1 VTVIDAYNY
10 RISIDAEGVESGAAL
25 TRKEMNSVRSTFRQ
39 LTDPADKITQKMT
52 QLQKAFTQGAIS
64 ERDYL
69 QAMGQLQSQLPDVI
83 AAEKQRAQELERGA
97 KLTDKY
103 QRSTEKLAKELAE
116 IDQLERSGAIDKRT
130 AGLARRDARMSAGP
144 GSSPM
149 GGMASRIPGAS
160 AFNAVSAASA
170 AGPAAMAAVAA
181 GAAVA
186 GVVVAL
192 GAATVAAIKFWG
204 AMRGQQDAVQN
215 VYRASQALG
224 SSVESLVGLQYAFDQ
239 NAGISSEET
248 IAMVS
253 KLANKTAAAASGS
266 KEAADI
272 FASMGLDPKALMF
285 DDPTDV
291 MRKVIE
297 KAGEIENPI
306 ERARV
311 AMKLFEEQGIKLGS
325 VLAGGADSLAATEA
339 RARELGLTVSN
350 FDAAKVD
357 GAQAALTDIA
367 KVTEGIVR
375 QFTVSFAPAVSAIGY
390 EIVSWLQPMTQSGDV
405 GERVGRIVVGILG
418 ATIDVTRAAIAY
430 HRILWNIA
438 TLDFSE
444 AKEQMAVLK
453 DAAGGGTT
461 RRMLEGMEQAKRLAA
476 DATKAK
482 QSELEL
488 TRAMASESERVK
500 AVEAILGPMR
510 ANASG
515 ENAKSLASMQAQ
527 LQAAGATTEELAEQ
541 ARLYQQIE
549 ADKRQAG
556 IDSSLQGYEKEL
568 QMATAVAE
576 AKIRGIDETT
586 ATQHL
591 ELQLAGASG
600 DELRR
605 HLELRSQ
612 IVAQQ
617 KRAADADKE
626 AGSSQKAAA
635 DMEKMRADAQ
645 QLRDS
650 QRTPE
655 QALAAEFDRLRDM
668 RRADLISDAEYN
680 RARVEAAKKA
690 MAAATEPPRRSGAAF
705 GSVDEY
711 KAIVEAQQARRRNEV
726 ERVRADEMMAAAD
739 RLAKAED
746 RRLVAQQQTT
756 RELQRQAKILQD
768 GGGGLTRGGTPGQP
782 DIGESELVALTKR
795 IADATEL
802 AAERIERIERVGA
815 V

>member
-1 VTVIDAYNY
+1 MSVIEAYNY
-10 RISIDAEGVESGAAL
+10 QISIDAEGVESGAAL
-25 TRKEMNSVRSTFRQ
+25 TRKEINSLRSTFRQ
-39 LTDPADKITQKMT
+39 LTDPADKVSQKINL
-52 QLQKAFTQGAIS
+52 LQKAFTQGAIS
-64 ERDYL
+64 QQDYFS
-69 QAMGQLQSQLPDVI
+69 AMEQLRSQLPDVI

-103 QRSTEKLAKELAE
+103 RRSTEKLAEELAE
-116 IDQLERSGAIDKRT
+116 IDELERSGAIDKRT
-130 AGLARRDARMSAGP
+130 AGLARRDARMAAGP
-144 GSSPM
+144 GPM
-149 GGMASRIPGAS
+149 RGLANQLPGAS
-160 AFNAVSAASA
+160 AFNAVSAAGA
-170 AGPAAMAAVAA
+170 VGPAAMAAVAA

-224 SSVESLVGLQYAFDQ
+224 SSVESLVGMQYAFDQ

-248 IAMVS
+248 VAMVS
-253 KLANKTAAAASGS
+253 KLAAKTAEAAAGS
-266 KEAADI
+266 AETAAVFNSI
-272 FASMGLDPKALMF
+272 GLDPKALMF
-285 DDPTDV
+285 EDPTDV
-291 MRKVIE
+291 MRQVIAQ
-297 KAGEIENPI
+297 AGKIENPV

-311 AMKLFEEQGIKLGS
+311 AMKLFEEQGLKLGG

-390 EIVSWLQPMTQSGDV
+390 EIVSWLQPMTQSGDL
-405 GERVGRIVVGILG
+405 GETVGRIMVQILG
-418 ATIDVTRAAIAY
+418 TTIDVTRAAIAFN
-430 HRILWNIA
+430 RVLWNIA

-444 AKEQMAVLK
+444 AGEQMAVLA
-453 DAAGGGTT
+453 DASRGGTS

-476 DATKAK
+476 EATAAK
-482 QSELEL
+482 KTELET
-488 TRAMASESERVK
+488 TRAMASEAERVK

-510 ANASG
+510 TAASG
-515 ENAKSLASMQAQ
+515 ENTKSLASMQAQ
-527 LQAAGATTEELAEQ
+527 LAAAGATTEELAEQ

-549 ADKRQAG
+549 EDKRQAG
-556 IDSSLQGYEKEL
+556 IDSTLAGYEKEL
-568 QMATAVAE
+568 QMATAVAQ
-576 AKIRGIDETT
+576 AKARGLDETT
-586 ATQHL
+586 ATQQL
-591 ELQLAGASG
+591 ELQMAGASAN
-600 DELRR
+600 ELAR

-617 KRAADADKE
+617 RQAAEADKAAADR
-626 AGSSQKAAA
+626 QKAAA
-635 DMEKMRADAQ
+635 DMEKLRADAQ

-655 QALAAEFDRLRDM
+655 QALAAEFDRLREM
-668 RRADLISDAEYN
+668 RQADLINDQEYN
-680 RARVEAAKKA
+680 RARVDAAKKA
-690 MAAATEPPRRSGAAF
+690 MAAAVEPPNRGGAAF
-705 GSVDEY
+705 ASVDEY
-711 KAIVEAQQARRRNEV
+711 RAIVEAQQARRRNEA
-726 ERVRADEMMAAAD
+726 ERVRTDEMMAAAD

-756 RELQRQAKILQD
+756 RELQRQAAILED
-768 GGGGLTRGGTPGQP
+768 GTGGLTRGANPAQP
-782 DIGESELVALTKR
+782 AIGESELVALTKR